1 METLL
6 RTPKL
11 LPHPQNAIWG
21 GGFLDWTKAEFQIDE
36 NGLPCGDFLS
46 IVESPDIASCEG
58 YKLSINQD
66 GIAIAVSHENGAR
79 RALNTLQQI
88 GMQADERGFRY
99 CEISDFPNVEVRTFS
114 LNLSQGRVPTLEQLK
129 LIVDRIALFK
139 FNRLEL
145 NLTGAFPFEQCEL
158 QWAGK
163 AVFSPSRISRL
174 KNYCEVQGIELA
186 LAYDVSSSKIPT
198 ETLKELA
205 DNFACVDV
213 NIVCQNAEKIDI
225 CKYVDCA
232 INVGLSPTY
241 CADSFVNADFDA
253 TTLPAGT
260 PIFSVIDG
268 DLLEDIC
275 QKLKSSERKFYLRID
290 MSLQKFSNYAKSR
303 SQIEVAETLLK
314 KYGASGIIADFSLG
328 EFTPICA
335 LYPQAI
341 LVASMMWSDCATDE
355 SVCEALESFV
365 FYDENGDFSRAVF
378 AMGNVIKSE
387 LIYDMFFA
395 DENSLRE
402 ILSKNS
408 DVDFDVLEG
417 SADFAMGLCATSKA
431 GCRDANI
438 LSAEFALTGA
448 MMKWAIQKSRLD
460 DTKKSQQELA
470 LKFIIADFENVWLAR
485 NECGGMWEASAKL
498 RNISV

>member
-11 LPHPQNAIWG
+11 LPLPQKVIWG

-46 IVESPDIASCEG
+46 IVESPDIKSREG
-58 YKLSINQD
+58 YKLSITQD

-99 CEISDFPNVEVRTFS
+99 CEISDFPNVEVRAFS
-114 LNLSQGRVPTLEQLK
+114 LNLSQGRIPTLEQLK

-145 NLTGAFPFEQCEL
+145 NLTGAFPFEQYES

-163 AVFSPSRISRL
+163 AVFPTSRISRL
-174 KNYCEVQGIELA
+174 KNYCEAQGVELT
-186 LAYDVSSSKIPT
+186 LAYDVFSSKIPT
-198 ETLKELA
+198 ELLKELA
-205 DNFACVDV
+205 DNFSCAEI
-213 NIVCQNAEKIDI
+213 NIACQNAEKIDI
-225 CKYVDCA
+225 SKHIDCA
-232 INVGLSPTY
+232 INTGLSPTY
-241 CADSFVNADFDA
+241 CADSFVSTDFN
-253 TTLPAGT
+253 TTSLPSGT
-260 PIFSVIDG
+260 PIFSVKD
-268 DLLEDIC
+268 DNNLEDVC
-275 QKLKSSERKFYLRID
+275 KKLKSDNRKFYLRID
-290 MSLQKFSNYAKSR
+290 MSLQKFSNYAKAR
-303 SQIEVAETLLK
+303 SQIEKAETLAK
-314 KYGASGIIADFSLG
+314 EYGATGVIADFSLG
-328 EFTPICA
+328 ESTPICA

-341 LVASMMWSDCATDE
+341 LVASMMWNNCATDE

-378 AMGNVIKSE
+378 AMGNIIKSE
-387 LIYDMFFA
+387 LIYDIFFA
-395 DENSLRE
+395 DKNSLKE
-402 ILSKNS
+402 ILSKNT

-448 MMKWAIQKSRLD
+448 MMKWAIQKIRLD
-460 DTKKSQQELA
+460 ETKKSEQELA
-470 LKFIIADFENVWLAR
+470 LKFIIADYENIWLAR
-485 NECGGMWEASAKL
+485 NECGGLWEASAKI
-498 RNISV
+498 RNLLV